1 MGSMESI
8 FTLNNISYFFN
19 LALDLILVWILFD
32 CIIAV
37 VRKNLRTLQI
47 FKGILF
53 ILLIKVVSSALSLKT
68 FGSLVD
74 TVLMW
79 GGVSIIV
86 IFQPEIRATLEKIGK
101 VNFSSNVQALVS
113 NQNKERILEEITKTI
128 NYCSINRV
136 GALISFEMNQSLQD
150 YINAGTKVNA
160 DISMELLLTIFYEG
174 TTLHDG
180 GVIIQ
185 GDRIACASAFYEPT
199 TRELSPVYGARH
211 RAALGLSEV
220 SDALT
225 VIVSEES
232 GNVSFTKKG
241 ELIKVPLPE
250 FKERL
255 AYELGWKD
263 KSGVI

>member
-1 MGSMESI
+1 MDSI
-8 FTLNNISYFFN
+8 TSVFTLNNISYFFN

-32 CIIAV
+32 CIISV
-37 VRKNLRTLQI
+37 VSKNLRTLQI

-53 ILLIKVVSSALSLKT
+53 ILLIKVVTSALRLKT

-74 TVLMW
+74 AVLMW

-86 IFQPEIRATLEKIGK
+86 IFQPEIRSILEKIGK
-101 VNFSSNVQALVS
+101 VNFISNARSSVNDQGRNRV
-113 NQNKERILEEITKTI
+113 LEEITKTV
-128 NYCSINRV
+128 NYCSINKV

-150 YINAGTKVNA
+150 YINSGTKVNA

-220 SDALT
+220 TDALT
-225 VIVSEES
+225 IIVSEES

-250 FKERL
+250 LKERL
-255 AYELGWKD
+255 AFELGWEEKG
-263 KSGVI
+263 GVI